1 MEFLIEN
8 WSSLALTLITALSSY
23 TALTETTKDDKIVN
37 VLSRVLNAII
47 FGKSRG
53 KKVK

>member
-8 WSSLALTLITALSSY
+8 WSSIALTAITALSSY

-37 VLSRVLNAII
+37 ILSRILNAVI
-47 FGKSRG
+47 FGKNRSS
-53 KKVK
+53 K